1 MRDSNT
7 GFGLALAIALALA
20 GSAAQ
25 AATITVVN
33 TDGPGEGFN
42 DPTPVVP
49 SPSNPGTTLGQQRL
63 NVFQT
68 AAEQWGAL
76 LQSDVEIRVRAAF
89 NPLTCSGTSA
99 VLGSAGATSVH
110 QDFTNAPLPGTLYS
124 AALANALSGIDLNG
138 ANEEI
143 NTQFNSDIDNG
154 TCLTGTAGWYYSTEA
169 SDTTP
174 SDRIPLLPVVF
185 HELGHG
191 LGFQTFTSNQTGA
204 FFSGTPDIWTNFLFD
219 VSIGLSWRD
228 MTSNAQRQASAI
240 NDPNL
245 VWTGPNVFADQDMFL
260 GNPPAL
266 IISAPAAIAGTYPA
280 QAASFGPPIPGG
292 GLSGDIVAALD
303 GGGVSTLDGCEA
315 ITNGAAVSGNIAL
328 VDRGNCN
335 FSAKAVNAQNAGAIG
350 VIVANN
356 TTGLPPMGGDD
367 PSVTIPAIGVTQAIG
382 NDIRAQLA
390 LPTTVSGELGFDLST
405 LAGTNGGFV
414 RMHAPNPVVPG
425 SSVSHWS
432 VDTFPNLLMEPSLNT
447 SLFDEVDLTTSLF
460 RDIGW
465 IVTDVPLD
473 LLFEDGFE

>member
-1 MRDSNT
+1 MTMHNASRQI
-7 GFGLALAIALALA
+7 ALAISFALAC
-20 GSAAQ
+20 SAAH

-33 TDGPGEGFN
+33 IDGAGEGFN
-42 DPTPVVP
+42 DPTPVTP
-49 SPSNPGTTLGQQRL
+49 LPSNPGTTLGQQRL
-63 NVFQT
+63 NVFQ
-68 AAEQWGAL
+68 AAATQWGAL

-89 NPLTCSGTSA
+89 NPLTCAGTSA

-110 QDFTNAPLPGTLYS
+110 QDFTNAPLPGTLYA

-143 NTQFNSDIDNG
+143 NSQFNSDIDNG
-154 TCLTGTAGWYYSTEA
+154 TCLTGTAGWYYST
-169 SDTTP
+169 SDTDPTP
-174 SDRIPLLPVVF
+174 SDRLPLLPVVF

-191 LGFQTFTSNQTGA
+191 LGFQTFTSNSTGA

-219 VSIGLSWRD
+219 VSIGQSWRD
-228 MTSNAQRQASAI
+228 MASNAQRQASAI

-245 VWTGPNVFADQDMFL
+245 VWTGPNVTADQVNFL
-260 GNPPAL
+260 DNPPAL

-280 QAASFGPPIPGG
+280 QAASFGPPVPGG
-292 GLSGDIVAALD
+292 GLPGDIVAAVD
-303 GGGVSTLDGCEA
+303 GGGASTLDGCEA
-315 ITNGAAVSGNIAL
+315 FTNGAAISGNIAL

-335 FSAKAVNAQNAGAIG
+335 FTAKAINAQNAGAIG

-356 TTGLPPMGGDD
+356 AAGLPPMGGAD
-367 PSVTIPAIGVTQAIG
+367 PTVTIPSIGVAQAVG

-390 LPTTVSGELGFDLST
+390 LPATVSGELGFDLGT

-425 SSVSHWS
+425 SSVSHWT

-465 IVTDVPLD
+465 TITGDPQD
-473 LLFEDGFE
+473 DLFEDGFE